1 MQNVG
6 PSDGLKRESKVS
18 VRGSTGRNKMSTP
31 SNKFT
36 SNTSS
41 PTKSDT
47 ETFPEFQP
55 RVTDSSESDEESVSE
70 VDSFPLDQN
79 DLVEIQ
85 GSCSDSCENDDNEDD
100 EEDDEDD
107 EEDEE
112 ADVHIN
118 DGRPKYLLECDDR
131 DSDQGQHDTKARL
144 EALLEAA
151 DEAAQALNRMRSDS
165 SPRDKKILRGF
176 SLLSRSLIAACTDND
191 VNAVRRLLG
200 EGNSTINEGTD
211 DGESLLSLA
220 CSAGYY
226 ELAQVLLAMSAQ
238 VEDRGQKNDCTPL
251 MEAASAG
258 HVDIIKLLISHGAD
272 VNAQSSTVTPI
283 GNTPLMYACAGGHV
297 AAVQE
302 LLANGANVEDHNENG
317 HTPLM
322 EAASA
327 GHVEVAK
334 ILLDHGAGINTHSNE
349 FKESALT
356 LACYKGH
363 LDMVRFLLEA
373 GADQEHK
380 TDEMH
385 TALMEASMDGH
396 VEVAR
401 LLLDSGAQVN
411 MPTDSFES
419 PLTLA
424 ACGGHVDLAM
434 LLIERGANIEEVNDE
449 GYTPLMEAAREGHE
463 EMVALLLSQGANIN
477 AQTEETQETALTLA
491 CCGGFLEVADY
502 LIKNGA
508 DIELGASTPLME
520 AAQEGHLD
528 LVKFLLENNADVHA
542 QTQTGDTA
550 LTYACENG
558 HTEVAEV
565 LLYYR
570 AELEHES
577 EGGRTP
583 LMKACRAG
591 HICTVKFLIAKG
603 ADVNRQTTN
612 NDHTPLSLACAGGH
626 QAVVELLLK
635 SGADPFYKLK
645 DNSTMLIEA
654 AKGGHIGVVQL
665 LLDYPHSMSNA
676 NQMPQTPTDV
686 ITNSQLMIYA
696 EQQQKLQKQL
706 PQPIQPIV
714 LHQPKQQGAQQ
725 STQQTHLAQNQ
736 QLVTAPPG
744 LHDVPEAIRVSNHQ
758 ILHQQQLQGKDDGQ
772 QQQQQMMAAA
782 ADVAG
787 TNVILDSVKGGLTAP
802 QTDSILAQMRMF
814 QMQAGFTDGLAQGL
828 ALAQPSVVNQIV
840 GNVVDGNQ
848 QMQQQQHIA
857 PQPPNNVASG
867 NQQITAKQ
875 KGLSRKGRPSVIP
888 YDSNLTTSEA
898 QQVRSQPLGEDENSI
913 YVTTNLPTA
922 EKKILEEFHKN
933 TNLQVLCE
941 GGVPS
946 TLLPSSAYVDITT
959 PSAQEINIGMLCG
972 ASGISLTS
980 GTPILGRMPAGG
992 PIQSAAVATF
1002 VAGGKATD
1010 NNTFLITTSSFP
1022 TSINQSVTTTTATS
1036 GTSAQ
1041 ASTAAI
1047 PSTTTSTQ
1055 IIAPSE
1061 VSQNTA
1067 ISDRPKVKPV
1077 SKKDG
1082 KGNIRK
1088 SGSVL
1093 QQNQMVSI
1101 YNNLPVIPSSEQNLQ
1116 LLQQSLATLSLAQQQ
1131 QQQQQPGAPQ
1141 TLIQQ
1146 QLANITQ
1153 NIQQISHLQS
1163 VNRQMPPSSP
1173 GKQPIPP
1180 NLVPA
1185 TSSTLPVSGDCGTE
1199 STSTL
1204 TSITQNLNNQ
1214 NILGTSES
1222 DEQLNSQ
1229 WNQKMWQMVAQ
1240 LPNHPLQK
1248 IAQRFIADQLKSP
1261 TENQLTGGSGSG
1273 ANCGLP
1279 TSPNNSSKNIANNN
1293 DYSVISR
1300 MMSEVMHDISSDL
1313 NPEFVQQH
1321 PQQDDSMM
1329 HPKSVHVNQQFLLQQ
1344 NDGQQIEQGDSEDHL
1359 HMFSVDDSD
1368 AETIGDCEIYPA
1380 LDESLESLN
1389 VDDVTNVATVTTID
1403 GSKESICNYEWA
1415 DYIDDAINA
1424 LHSGTDIPV
1433 AIQQE
1438 MAANLNCPDLA
1449 DAYAMGNL
1457 MGISSFCKTHW
1468 GNQWAPAGQPIEQPS
1483 TSQSM
1488 VSDDHRNQI
1497 MTFDHQLHQQI
1508 QQQLSVEQLQLL
1520 TQLQNQ
1526 QNQSLSM
1533 IPTSSIDQQH
1543 LSNNITSLA
1552 SSLAL
1557 AQQPGQV
1564 QQSQLMTQLPATL
1577 DLQQQQN
1584 LSGDAQQQTKFVF
1597 NVDIEKQSPA
1607 LQLLFQMPPQQQQQQ
1622 QQQQMQQAAGSTII
1636 SSPIQQQFQQQQQQI
1651 IASQIAQ
1658 TQTSGLLSGQG
1669 VDLQQSIQQVQLPSN
1684 LTILQPHQILSKAQ
1698 QMQNCSQSSQAVATQ
1713 TQQLPSGASMTA
1725 VTALAQQH
1733 QQNLNNII
1741 PSPTLEGTVQTP
1753 TSAVPAVASSVA
1765 ISTAVKTNGIV
1776 AGGGKKGSD
1785 KTSRKES
1792 KRYSVARQAPAGSQV
1807 GFNFD
1812 ASGAA
1817 AQQQQ
1822 QQCAVQG
1829 ASPPDKTIDVDSETD
1844 SNHDTALTLACAGGH
1859 EDLVELLISR
1869 GANIEHRDKKG
1880 FTPLILAA
1888 TAGHDKV
1895 VEALLKYGA
1904 EMEAQS
1910 ERTKDTPLS
1919 LACSGG
1925 RYEVVELLLNIGAN
1939 KEHRNVSDYTPLSL
1953 AASGGY
1959 VNIIKLLLSHG
1970 AEINS
1975 RTGSKLGISP
1985 LMLAAMNGHTQA
1997 VKLLLDMGS
2006 DINAQIET
2014 NRNTA
2019 LTLACFQ
2026 GRHEVVNLLLERKAN
2041 VEHRAKTG
2049 LTPLM
2054 EAASGGYIDVG
2065 RVLLDKGADVNAA
2078 PVPSSRDTALTIAAD
2093 KGHVKF
2099 VELLLYRGAAVE
2111 VKNKKG
2117 NSPLWLAANGGHLA
2131 VVEILYAHDAD
2142 IDSQDNRK
2150 VSCLMAAFRKG
2161 HTKVVKWMVNHV
2173 TQFPSDQ
2180 EMTRYISTVSDKEL
2194 LDKCHECVKV
2204 IRAAKE
2210 AQAVKANKNASILLE
2225 ELDME
2230 KNREESRKA
2239 AAARRR
2245 ERKKKKKLEKKEEK
2259 RKLNEPKNAQD
2270 DKDDDKDDESDGEKD
2285 ESSPENVPP
2294 HDKEEGDSG
2303 IDANSQGS
2311 CSSADVKSSNLME
2324 KQSKLTKA
2332 KKRKEKTATVQPQPS
2347 TSQPQIVRSKS
2358 PPPNPIDLV
2367 VKNKREESVIKSTKN
2382 PKDVAREMREQRDAK
2397 REIKQEGRREEIKMP
2412 EQAAKRSVEKEN
2424 LAPRE
2429 EFRSKNQR
2437 GEKKSEYASSL
2448 AASRES
2454 GGAQKSASQ
2463 PIQPNGADGA
2473 SGSRKV
2479 VYFPRHLSDHEIIES
2494 TSSSYSM
2501 KSGKNSSKSHSHDDS
2516 SKNSSSMKQAGKR
2529 EEGWKEVVR
2538 KSSVQQQVS
2547 SLSEPSC
2554 KKIAVPTHAISRVI
2568 GRGGSNINAIRA
2580 ATGAH
2585 IEVEKQS
2592 KSQCDRWITIK
2603 GSADAT
2609 RQAHSL
2615 IGTLIK
2621 DPDVDILQI
2630 LQKVNSN
2637 VKPVP
2642 PSPSIGP
2649 IGYWGEKPPTTT
2661 ASSSYTASTSIATTS
2676 SSAVQIKTTS
2686 MAKQQIAN
2694 SSKQIPAS
2702 AASSVVTTKIMSSSA
2717 STANTSRTAQSKV
2730 YQSSHQ
2736 QSRSGGAISS
2746 NAGNTSRSN
2755 PEILK
2760 RPVVSSAVSVSS
2772 GSNTTKTTMSF
2783 TGAIMS
2789 LKSTTTKNITPAM
2802 SMSGPPGTFASKLL
2816 TSQASDAK
2824 KVMTSSVTTIVTSTS
2839 TLMAS
2844 SAAQQSAAP
2853 ASVVQMSPKHHSV
2866 SANSQNLPAPFANTP
2881 QQAPP
2886 NVGVIG
2892 SNAKPP
2898 PFSQAT
2904 IETATSSI
2912 GNANGPPRSITPIGP
2927 PIARNVTQSPLL
2939 QKQQALPVSS
2949 SMSDTSLAVGSAI
2962 HQSGNTGA
2970 GGSGSTASS
2979 IAAQLQT
2986 KISQLHG
2993 AQAHE
2998 YSLFNDNYG
3007 SQWESKQMYN
3017 NVAPLQADASKAP
3030 GYRGNTVSSPV
3041 SIKTSSQSITPPS
3054 TGHHLSVAPSTG
3066 NAATTLITTATGTAQ
3081 SQTSQNLSGASV
3093 QVTPSAQVYDLSQS
3107 ASSGGSG
3114 VSIIK
3119 PPTTQTIQPP
3129 PPSNLAVQRPIMSN
3143 MSQVSQHTKNFPSSL
3158 KNNSQSNNFLKVR
3171 PVGSQMDSY
3180 SSGVQAP
3187 VGSGAGARQNLFDN
3201 LQSQSSMNASGT
3213 SGSSASSSQHM
3224 LNYSQN
3230 SDASHPP
3237 PFQHLGLGA
3246 GNPLHMSRLNPRATV
3261 FSSMQQQQQQAPPQ
3275 PQQQVSQASKSTQ
3288 QQQQQHPNQFGNIF
3302 QQNQGTAGGAPGGGN
3317 SGGGSMSGQYSKMPP
3332 LASYNPT
3339 PGRPQSQPQPQ
3350 TQQQQPGS
3358 QGQVNNNGRWY
3369 DLSHLPS
3376 PREIL
3381 NMENGFT
3388 LNLGSPSSMS
3398 PNNPPQ
3404 ATTNGVLSNQTA
3416 DDSRKMP
3423 RPIGTERASWKYGYN
3438 SNVVTQ
3444 NQPPQMPMEMDNSGQ
3459 MHPWIVDKQPWM
3471 MPMRNQYVPTDDLH
3485 PHDHFSHMQLDYHH
3499 AGGGNVGPTPQ
3510 NMNLMQS
3517 LQYTPFMPHSADIGQ
3532 LPDKIESWE
3541 PEKHGWKWTN

>member
-6 PSDGLKRESKVS
+6 PSDGLKHDNKVS
-18 VRGSTGRNKMSTP
+18 VRGSSTGKNGKM

-70 VDSFPLDQN
+70 ILLACLCLRPDLLVDSFPLDQN

-85 GSCSDSCENDDNEDD
+85 ESCSDEDDNDDD

-107 EEDEE
+107 EEDDETGG
-112 ADVHIN
+112 AS
-118 DGRPKYLLECDDR
+118 DGSRPKYLLECDDR

-272 VNAQSSTVTPI
+272 VNAQSST

-297 AAVQE
+297 AAVRE
-302 LLANGANVEDHNENG
+302 LLAHGANVEDHNENG

-334 ILLDHGAGINTHSNE
+334 ILLEHGAGINTHSNE

-665 LLDYPHSMSNA
+665 LLDYPHSMNNA
-676 NQMPQTPTDV
+676 NQLPQTPTNV
-686 ITNSQLMIYA
+686 INNSQLMIQA
-696 EQQQKLQKQL
+696 EQQKIQKQL

-714 LHQPKQQGAQQ
+714 LHQPKQQQQ
-725 STQQTHLAQNQ
+725 QPVQQTQ

-758 ILHQQQLQGKDDGQ
+758 ILHQQQMQGKDEMQQ
-772 QQQQQMMAAA
+772 QQQQQMMAAG
-782 ADVAG
+782 DVVSGA
-787 TNVILDSVKGGLTAP
+787 NVILDSVKGGLTAP

-828 ALAQPSVVNQIV
+828 ALAQPGVVNQIV
-840 GNVVDGNQ
+840 GNVGVVDANQ
-848 QMQQQQHIA
+848 QLQQQQQHIVA
-857 PQPPNNVASG
+857 QPPNNVVASG
-867 NQQITAKQ
+867 NQQLTAKQ
-875 KGLSRKGRPSVIP
+875 KGLTRKSRSSVIP

-913 YVTTNLPTA
+913 YVTTNLPSA
-922 EKKILEEFHKN
+922 EKKMLEEFHKN

-941 GGVPS
+941 SGVPS

-972 ASGISLTS
+972 ASGISFTS
-980 GTPILGRMPAGG
+980 GTPILGPLPAGG
-992 PIQSAAVATF
+992 SIQSAAVATF
-1002 VAGGKATD
+1002 VAGGKPTD
-1010 NNTFLITTSSFP
+1010 STFLITTSSFP
-1022 TSINQSVTTTTATS
+1022 TSLNQSVTTATASGSTVQTPTTA
-1036 GTSAQ
+1036 AP
-1041 ASTAAI
+1041 I
-1047 PSTTTSTQ
+1047 PSTTSTQ
-1055 IIAPSE
+1055 ITAPSE

-1088 SGSVL
+1088 SGSSVL

-1101 YNNLPVIPSSEQNLQ
+1101 YNNLPVIPSPAQNLQ

-1131 QQQQQPGAPQ
+1131 QQVGTSPA
-1141 TLIQQ
+1141 LMQQ
-1146 QLANITQ
+1146 QLATAGQ
-1153 NIQQISHLQS
+1153 NIQQISHMQSMNCQLQ
-1163 VNRQMPPSSP
+1163 PSSP
-1173 GKQPIPP
+1173 VGKPQQQMTP
-1180 NLVPA
+1180 NIVPQ
-1185 TSSTLPVSGDCGTE
+1185 TTSTLPMSSDSGNESSSTLT
-1199 STSTL
+1199 T
-1204 TSITQNLNNQ
+1204 IAQNLNNQ
-1214 NILGTSES
+1214 NILGEN

-1248 IAQRFIADQLKSP
+1248 IAQRFIADQPKSP
-1261 TENQLTGGSGSG
+1261 TENQMNSGGV
-1273 ANCGLP
+1273 NTGLP
-1279 TSPNNSSKNIANNN
+1279 TSPNNTSKNIANNN

-1300 MMSEVMHDISSDL
+1300 IISEVVHGISSDL

-1321 PQQDDSMM
+1321 QQQQEENNLI
-1329 HPKSVHVNQQFLLQQ
+1329 HQKSLNQQFLLQQ
-1344 NDGQQIEQGDSEDHL
+1344 NDGQPMEQGDTEDHL

-1424 LHSGTDIPV
+1424 LHGGTDIPV

-1526 QNQSLSM
+1526 QNQQLSM

-1543 LSNNITSLA
+1543 LSNANLASLT

-1557 AQQPGQV
+1557 AQQQGQV
-1564 QQSQLMTQLPATL
+1564 QQSQLMTQLPTTL
-1577 DLQQQQN
+1577 DLQQQQQ

-1597 NVDIEKQSPA
+1597 NVDIEKQTPA
-1607 LQLLFQMPPQQQQQQ
+1607 LQLLFQMPPAQ
-1622 QQQQMQQAAGSTII
+1622 QQQQMQQSQQHQPGPATML
-1636 SSPIQQQFQQQQQQI
+1636 SSPTQQQLQQQQQQI

-1658 TQTSGLLSGQG
+1658 TQTGGLLPGQG
-1669 VDLQQSIQQVQLPSN
+1669 VDVQQQIQQVQLPPN

-1713 TQQLPSGASMTA
+1713 TQQLPSGTSMTA
-1725 VTALAQQH
+1725 VTGLTSH
-1733 QQNLNNII
+1733 QQNLNNIMPT
-1741 PSPTLEGTVQTP
+1741 PSLDGTVQPSTG
-1753 TSAVPAVASSVA
+1753 AVPAVASSVA
-1765 ISTAVKTNGIV
+1765 TSTAVKSNGVV
-1776 AGGGKKGSD
+1776 AAGGKKGSD

-1807 GFNFD
+1807 GYNIE
-1812 ASGAA
+1812 ASAGNAV
-1817 AQQQQ
+1817 AQQQY
-1822 QQCAVQG
+1822 AVPG

-2131 VVEILYAHDAD
+2131 VVETLFAHDAD

-2161 HTKVVKWMVNHV
+2161 HVKVVKWMVYHV

-2194 LDKCHECVKV
+2194 LEKCHECVKI

-2270 DKDDDKDDESDGEKD
+2270 DKDDDKDDESADEKD
-2285 ESSPENVPP
+2285 ESSPENVQP

-2311 CSSADVKSSNLME
+2311 CSSADVKSSNHLD
-2324 KQSKLTKA
+2324 KQNKLTKA
-2332 KKRKEKTATVQPQPS
+2332 KKRKEKNAQIQPQPS
-2347 TSQPQIVRSKS
+2347 NSQPAISVRAKS
-2358 PPPNPIDLV
+2358 PAPVPVDV
-2367 VKNKREESVIKSTKN
+2367 VKNKREEHSVKIAKSKEAT
-2382 PKDVAREMREQRDAK
+2382 PKVEVKESGKSAREAKIDQRRDIDSK
-2397 REIKQEGRREEIKMP
+2397 NESSNT
-2412 EQAAKRSVEKEN
+2412 KRSVEKEN

-2429 EFRSKNQR
+2429 DFKVKNQ
-2437 GEKKSEYASSL
+2437 KKSEYGSNAVSNREKASSSSSSQL
-2448 AASRES
+2448 NQSNASS
-2454 GGAQKSASQ
+2454 
-2463 PIQPNGADGA
+2463 DGS

-2479 VYFPRHLSDHEIIES
+2479 VYFPRHVNDHEMIE
-2494 TSSSYSM
+2494 TTGTTTTY
-2501 KSGKNSSKSHSHDDS
+2501 KS
-2516 SKNSSSMKQAGKR
+2516 SKNTTKGHGHEDGKVGNAKQTGKR

-2538 KSSVQQQVS
+2538 KSSVQQQGTS
-2547 SLSEPSC
+2547 MSEPSC

-2585 IEVEKQS
+2585 IEVEKQG

-2603 GSADAT
+2603 GSLDAT

-2621 DPDVDILQI
+2621 DPDVDILQM

-2661 ASSSYTASTSIATTS
+2661 ASNTFSTSISIVTTS
-2676 SSAVQIKTTS
+2676 VSSVPAKLS
-2686 MAKQQIAN
+2686 SSAKQQIVN
-2694 SSKQIPAS
+2694 PPKQPPVSVAS
-2702 AASSVVTTKIMSSSA
+2702 APVATTKILT
-2717 STANTSRTAQSKV
+2717 STANNTRPAQSKV

-2736 QSRSGGAISS
+2736 QNRAIVTNTGVSRA
-2746 NAGNTSRSN
+2746 N

-2760 RPVVSSAVSVSS
+2760 RPVVVSS
-2772 GSNTTKTTMSF
+2772 GVNTTKTTTSVA
-2783 TGAIMS
+2783 GAIMS

-2816 TSQASDAK
+2816 TTSQANEVK
-2824 KVMTSSVTTIVTSTS
+2824 KIMTSSVTSMNVV
-2839 TLMAS
+2839 S
-2844 SAAQQSAAP
+2844 SAPSLVASNAP
-2853 ASVVQMSPKHHSV
+2853 MQPPAPVNVVQMSPKHHSV
-2866 SANSQNLPAPFANTP
+2866 TASGQNLPAPFTNV
-2881 QQAPP
+2881 QSQ

-2892 SNAKPP
+2892 SSAKP
-2898 PFSQAT
+2898 PFSQT
-2904 IETATSSI
+2904 PMESSMSS
-2912 GNANGPPRSITPIGP
+2912 GSANGGVPRSITPIGP
-2927 PIARNVTQSPLL
+2927 PTSRNITQSPLL
-2939 QKQQALPVSS
+2939 QKQQSMPVSS
-2949 SMSDTSLAVGSAI
+2949 ITAEPGIGVGSTI
-2962 HQSGNTGA
+2962 LQGGCVS
-2970 GGSGSTASS
+2970 GSGGTSGG

-2998 YSLFNDNYG
+2998 YSLFNDSYG
-3007 SQWESKQMYN
+3007 SQWENKQMYN
-3017 NVAPLQADASKAP
+3017 NVLPLQADASKAP

-3041 SIKTSSQSITPPS
+3041 SLKASSQSITPPS
-3054 TGHHLSVAPSTG
+3054 SGHHLSVAPSTG
-3066 NAATTLITTATGTAQ
+3066 NVSSTLLTTATGSSTS
-3081 SQTSQNLSGASV
+3081 SQSV
-3093 QVTPSAQVYDLSQS
+3093 QVAPSSYDLSQS
-3107 ASSGGSG
+3107 NTGN
-3114 VSIIK
+3114 VIK
-3119 PPTTQTIQPP
+3119 PPPATQTIQPP
-3129 PPSNLAVQRPIMSN
+3129 QRPIMSN
-3143 MSQVSQHTKNFPSSL
+3143 LSQ
-3158 KNNSQSNNFLKVR
+3158 VR
-3171 PVGSQMDSY
+3171 PVGSQLDSY
-3180 SSGVQAP
+3180 SMSGSSSQAP

-3201 LQSQSSMNASGT
+3201 LNSQSSLNASG
-3213 SGSSASSSQHM
+3213 SSGGGGSSATASHL
-3224 LNYSQN
+3224 LNYNQN
-3230 SDASHPP
+3230 SDSSHPP
-3237 PFQHLGLGA
+3237 SFQHLNLGG

-3261 FSSMQQQQQQAPPQ
+3261 FSSMQQQQQQAPP
-3275 PQQQVSQASKSTQ
+3275 PNQQQVSQTSKSSN
-3288 QQQQQHPNQFGNIF
+3288 QQQHPSQYGNMF
-3302 QQNQGTAGGAPGGGN
+3302 QQNQGNSGGPSGGGN
-3317 SGGGSMSGQYSKMPP
+3317 SGGYGKMPP
-3332 LASYNPT
+3332 IASYNPT

-3350 TQQQQPGS
+3350 TQQSQQGS
-3358 QGQVNNNGRWY
+3358 QGPGGNSGRWY
-3369 DLSHLPS
+3369 DLTHMPS

-3381 NMENGFT
+3381 NMENGFS
-3388 LNLGSPSSMS
+3388 LGLGSPSAMS

-3404 ATTNGVLSNQTA
+3404 ATTNGVLSAQA
-3416 DDSRKMP
+3416 SDDSRKMP

-3438 SNVVTQ
+3438 SNVVSQ
-3444 NQPPQMPMEMDNSGQ
+3444 NQPPQMPQMDMDNSGQ
-3459 MHPWIVDKQPWM
+3459 IHPWIVDKQPWM
-3471 MPMRNQYVPTDDLH
+3471 MPMRNQYIPTTEDIH
-3485 PHDHFSHMQLDYHH
+3485 PHDFSQPMQLDYHG
-3499 AGGGNVGPTPQ
+3499 AAAANVGPSQQ

-3517 LQYTPFMPHSADIGQ
+3517 LQYTSFMPHSADIGQ

>member
-6 PSDGLKRESKVS
+6 PSDGLKHENKVS
-18 VRGSTGRNKMSTP
+18 VRGSTGRNNGKMSTP

-47 ETFPEFQP
+47 ETFSEFQP

-70 VDSFPLDQN
+70 ILLACLCLRPDLLVDSFPLDQN
-79 DLVEIQ
+79 DLVEIP
-85 GSCSDSCENDDNEDD
+85 GSCSDSCENDDNDEE

-112 ADVHIN
+112 TDVHIS
-118 DGRPKYLLECDDR
+118 DGKKYLLECDQ

-272 VNAQSSTVTPI
+272 VNAQSST

-302 LLANGANVEDHNENG
+302 LLAHGANVEDHNENG

-334 ILLDHGAGINTHSNE
+334 ILLEHGAGINTHSNE

-676 NQMPQTPTDV
+676 NQMPPTPTNV
-686 ITNSQLMIYA
+686 ISDRELMIYA
-696 EQQQKLQKQL
+696 EQQQKIQKQL

-714 LHQPKQQGAQQ
+714 LHQPKQQQAQAAAAAAAA
-725 STQQTHLAQNQ
+725 LAQNQ

-758 ILHQQQLQGKDDGQ
+758 MLHQQQLQGKDEVQQ

-782 ADVAG
+782 GDG

-828 ALAQPSVVNQIV
+828 ALAQPGVVNQIV
-840 GNVVDGNQ
+840 GNVGVVDANQ
-848 QMQQQQHIA
+848 QLQQQQQQHIV

-913 YVTTNLPTA
+913 YVTTTLPTA
-922 EKKILEEFHKN
+922 DKKILEEFHKT

-959 PSAQEINIGMLCG
+959 PSAQ
-972 ASGISLTS
+972 
-980 GTPILGRMPAGG
+980 
-992 PIQSAAVATF
+992 
-1002 VAGGKATD
+1002 GGKAQD
-1010 NNTFLITTSSFP
+1010 NTFLITTSSFP
-1022 TSINQSVTTTTATS
+1022 TSINQSVTTTTAS
-1036 GTSAQ
+1036 GS
-1041 ASTAAI
+1041 STTI
-1047 PSTTTSTQ
+1047 PSTTPSTQ
-1055 IIAPSE
+1055 ITAPSE

-1116 LLQQSLATLSLAQQQ
+1116 LLQQSIATLSLAQQQ

-1163 VNRQMPPSSP
+1163 VNRQLPPSSTNIS
-1173 GKQPIPP
+1173 QQQQQQQQQQMTP
-1180 NLVPA
+1180 NIVPMQA
-1185 TSSTLPVSGDCGTE
+1185 AALPMSGDSGGE
-1199 STSTL
+1199 AGAAL
-1204 TSITQNLNNQ
+1204 TAQIAQNLNNQ
-1214 NILGTSES
+1214 SLLGASES

-1248 IAQRFIADQLKSP
+1248 IAQRVIADQPKSP
-1261 TENQLTGGSGSG
+1261 TEGQMGGSSSG
-1273 ANCGLP
+1273 ASSGLP
-1279 TSPNNSSKNIANNN
+1279 TSPNNASKNIANNN

-1300 MMSEVMHDISSDL
+1300 MISEVVHGISSDL

-1321 PQQDDSMM
+1321 QQEDSLI
-1329 HPKSVHVNQQFLLQQ
+1329 HQKALNVNQQFLLQQ
-1344 NDGQQIEQGDSEDHL
+1344 NDGQPMVEQGDSEDHL

-1403 GSKESICNYEWA
+1403 GSKETICNYEWA

-1424 LHSGTDIPV
+1424 LHGGADIPV

-1483 TSQSM
+1483 TSQSV

-1543 LSNNITSLA
+1543 LSNANITSLA

-1557 AQQPGQV
+1557 AQQSGQV
-1564 QQSQLMTQLPATL
+1564 QQSQLMSQLPATL
-1577 DLQQQQN
+1577 DLQQQQQQQN

-1607 LQLLFQMPPQQQQQQ
+1607 LQLLFQMPAQQQQQQ
-1622 QQQQMQQAAGSTII
+1622 QQAQAGSTVL

-1658 TQTSGLLSGQG
+1658 TQTSGLLSGQPV
-1669 VDLQQSIQQVQLPSN
+1669 VDAQQSIQQVQLPSN

-1698 QMQNCSQSSQAVATQ
+1698 QMQNCSQAVATQ
-1713 TQQLPSGASMTA
+1713 TQQLPSGTSMTA
-1725 VTALAQQH
+1725 VTALASH

-1741 PSPTLEGTVQTP
+1741 PSPQLEGTVQP
-1753 TSAVPAVASSVA
+1753 PSAAVPAIASSVA
-1765 ISTAVKTNGIV
+1765 TSSAVKANGIV

-1792 KRYSVARQAPAGSQV
+1792 KRYSVAREAPAGSQV
-1807 GFNFD
+1807 GYNVD
-1812 ASGAA
+1812 AAGATAA
-1817 AQQQQ
+1817 AQQQF
-1822 QQCAVQG
+1822 AVQA

-2054 EAASGGYIDVG
+2054 EAASGGYIEVG

-2225 ELDME
+2225 ELDKE

-2259 RKLNEPKNAQD
+2259 RKLNEPKNAQE
-2270 DKDDDKDDESDGEKD
+2270 DKDDDKDDDSDNEKD
-2285 ESSPENVPP
+2285 ESSPENAPQG
-2294 HDKEEGDSG
+2294 DKEEGDSG

-2311 CSSADVKSSNLME
+2311 CSSADVKSSNLMD
-2324 KQSKLTKA
+2324 KQSKLNKA
-2332 KKRKEKTATVQPQPS
+2332 KKRKEKNVPAQPQPS
-2347 TSQPQIVRSKS
+2347 SSQPQASRAKS
-2358 PPPNPIDLV
+2358 PLTSQELAKV
-2367 VKNKREESVIKSTKN
+2367 VKKEEIVMKNMKSARDVPTTSVKGDQQKEGKS
-2382 PKDVAREMREQRDAK
+2382 REMKQEQRRDMEAK
-2397 REIKQEGRREEIKMP
+2397 RESMQEP
-2412 EQAAKRSVEKEN
+2412 KRSVEKEN
-2424 LAPRE
+2424 LAPKE
-2429 EFRSKNQR
+2429 DTLKLRSQKT
-2437 GEKKSEYASSL
+2437 EKKPDSLVSSRGD
-2448 AASRES
+2448 S
-2454 GGAQKSASQ
+2454 GAQKSA
-2463 PIQPNGADGA
+2463 GA
-2473 SGSRKV
+2473 SASQSIQSNGSDGSSSSRKV
-2479 VYFPRHLSDHEIIES
+2479 VYFPRHLSDHEILES
-2494 TSSSYSM
+2494 TSTYM
-2501 KSGKNSSKSHSHDDS
+2501 KSSKAVSRSHTHEDS
-2516 SKNSSSMKQAGKR
+2516 TKSSSVKQTGKR

-2547 SLSEPSC
+2547 SLAEPSC
-2554 KKIAVPTHAISRVI
+2554 KKVAVPTHAISRVI

-2585 IEVEKQS
+2585 IEVEKQG

-2603 GSADAT
+2603 GSLDAT

-2621 DPDVDILQI
+2621 DPDVDILQM
-2630 LQKVNSN
+2630 LQKVNAN

-2649 IGYWGEKPPTTT
+2649 IGYWGEKSPVT
-2661 ASSSYTASTSIATTS
+2661 TTS
-2676 SSAVQIKTTS
+2676 SSFTSASSAITTS
-2686 MAKQQIAN
+2686 SNVQTKVLSGMKQPVAS
-2694 SSKQIPAS
+2694 SSKPLS
-2702 AASSVVTTKIMSSSA
+2702 VASSVAPTKILSSVPSSVSSA
-2717 STANTSRTAQSKV
+2717 SRSAQSKV

-2736 QSRSGGAISS
+2736 QSRPVVTSS
-2746 NAGNTSRSN
+2746 STVSRAN

-2760 RPVVSSAVSVSS
+2760 RPAVSTSVNVSS

-2816 TSQASDAK
+2816 TSQASDVK
-2824 KVMTSSVTTIVTSTS
+2824 KILTSSAATTMSSASTAS
-2839 TLMAS
+2839 LVSS
-2844 SAAQQSAAP
+2844 SAAQQQSAA
-2853 ASVVQMSPKHHSV
+2853 AVNVVQISPKHHNV
-2866 SANSQNLPAPFANTP
+2866 SANGQNLPAPFANAS
-2881 QQAPP
+2881 QAP

-2892 SNAKPP
+2892 SSAKP
-2898 PFSQAT
+2898 PFSQT
-2904 IETATSSI
+2904 SIESSSVS
-2912 GNANGPPRSITPIGP
+2912 GSSGGSSGPPRSITPIGP
-2927 PIARNVTQSPLL
+2927 PTSRNVTQSPLL

-2949 SMSDTSLAVGSAI
+2949 MSSDTALGVASVIL
-2962 HQSGNTGA
+2962 QSGSS
-2970 GGSGSTASS
+2970 GGSGTASG

-2998 YSLFNDNYG
+2998 YSLFNDSYG
-3007 SQWESKQMYN
+3007 SQWENKQMYN
-3017 NVAPLQADASKAP
+3017 NVLPLQADASKAP

-3041 SIKTSSQSITPPS
+3041 SLKTSSQSITPPS
-3054 TGHHLSVAPSTG
+3054 SGHHLSVAPSTG
-3066 NAATTLITTATGTAQ
+3066 NVASTLLTTTQ
-3081 SQTSQNLSGASV
+3081 SQATQNLSSV
-3093 QVTPSAQVYDLSQS
+3093 QVTPSSQVYDLAQS
-3107 ASSGGSG
+3107 ATGSGG
-3114 VSIIK
+3114 VIK
-3119 PPTTQTIQPP
+3119 PPTTQIQPP

-3143 MSQVSQHTKNFPSSL
+3143 MAQA
-3158 KNNSQSNNFLKVR
+3158 R
-3171 PVGSQMDSY
+3171 PVNAQMDSY
-3180 SSGVQAP
+3180 SS
-3187 VGSGAGARQNLFDN
+3187 GSGAGARQNLFDN
-3201 LQSQSSMNASGT
+3201 LQAQSSNTGS
-3213 SGSSASSSQHM
+3213 SGSSSSQHM

-3230 SDASHPP
+3230 SESSHPP
-3237 PFQHLGLGA
+3237 PFQHLGGLGA
-3246 GNPLHMSRLNPRATV
+3246 GNLHMSRLNPRATV
-3261 FSSMQQQQQQAPPQ
+3261 FSSMQQQQQAPP
-3275 PQQQVSQASKSTQ
+3275 PQQQQSAKASG
-3288 QQQQQHPNQFGNIF
+3288 QQQHPSQFGNIF
-3302 QQNQGTAGGAPGGGN
+3302 QQNQGASAAPGGGG
-3317 SGGGSMSGQYSKMPP
+3317 SGSGSMNSQYSKMPP
-3332 LASYNPT
+3332 IASYNPT

-3350 TQQQQPGS
+3350 TQQQQAS
-3358 QGQVNNNGRWY
+3358 QGGQVNNGRWY

-3381 NMENGFT
+3381 NMENGF
-3388 LNLGSPSSMS
+3388 NIGLGSPSAMS

-3404 ATTNGVLSNQTA
+3404 ATTNGVLSSQST

-3438 SNVVTQ
+3438 SNVVAQ
-3444 NQPPQMPMEMDNSGQ
+3444 SQPPQMPMEMDNAGQ
-3459 MHPWIVDKQPWM
+3459 IHPWMVDKQPWM
-3471 MPMRNQYVPTDDLH
+3471 MPMRNQYMPTDDLH
-3485 PHDHFSHMQLDYHH
+3485 PHDHFSHMQLDYH
-3499 AGGGNVGPTPQ
+3499 AGANVGPSPQ

-3517 LQYTPFMPHSADIGQ
+3517 LQYTPFMPHADIGQ
-3532 LPDKIESWE
+3532 LPDKIETWE